1 MKDEAE
7 VIDSI
12 EGNAL
17 GADNGEFRIEDTLRS
32 QNQMNRYAFHLADL
46 AEKELGRILINFVA
60 AEKTSP
66 TVVKIQL

>member
-1 MKDEAE
+1 VKDEAE

-46 AEKELGRILINFVA
+46 AEKELALLWQNLAIDRRYWIPESGF
-60 AEKTSP
+60 
-66 TVVKIQL
+66 Q